1 MFGDIKHGVGAA
13 LCVLPV
19 YHAGKVV
26 RAAHASTT
34 GGPRTRRG
42 RPLPWRAR
50 RRENGQTADN
60 PARSRNA
67 SPACSHEAM
76 SNYEACATFPHLPS
90 GDESRSLSTGSAFRD
105 CPRNHHIRRKAFC
118 DRAHQLL
125 PDLAAKIESTATGL
139 YGPELEGQP
148 RLKSLADLLERRA
161 KFCDWFAQGKPADVV
176 VPFGA
181 MPDGEI
187 TPRFARCWQAALK
200 ALPNLMPR
208 FALTA
213 DGFRIPLPHGCYRL
227 YRSVLL
233 DANLDEGNDT
243 TVEVD
248 PTLLHK
254 GGLYRMSKGA
264 DGIRL
269 ESLQTAIPRWKVAL
283 RMLRKHRI
291 TMRAELLR
299 RMRAGVAFEF
309 SRQKGAVKVTLKAGK
324 MPREVRIQYCTR
336 AAIVRDR
343 LNRVREALAELEAE
357 GERAAETFAANPTI
371 IAAQRAA
378 ERESAITAFRGAR
391 DRLWQ
396 VARQCY
402 RRDSLPPWPYRTPA
416 EIRGCARR
424 GISSR
429 QRMRIENAIQGF
441 TRAYEE
447 ATAYGWN
454 PLDDESLTE
463 HHHNGAPQ
471 RILAV
476 EFASS
481 SMR

>member
-1 MFGDIKHGVGAA
+1 
-13 LCVLPV
+13 
-19 YHAGKVV
+19 
-26 RAAHASTT
+26 
-34 GGPRTRRG
+34 
-42 RPLPWRAR
+42 
-50 RRENGQTADN
+50 
-60 PARSRNA
+60 
-67 SPACSHEAM
+67 M
-76 SNYEACATFPHLPS
+76 SNFKACANFPHSPS
-90 GDESRSLSTGSAFRD
+90 GDESQSLTTRSAFRD

-118 DRAHQLL
+118 DRARQLL
-125 PDLAAKIESTATGL
+125 PDLAAKVESTATGL

-161 KFCDWFAQGKPADVV
+161 KLCDWFAQGKPADVV
-176 VPFGA
+176 IPFGA
-181 MPDGEI
+181 VPDGEI
-187 TPRFARCWQAALK
+187 TPQFARCWQAALK
-200 ALPNLMPR
+200 ALPDLTPR
-208 FALTA
+208 FALTTN
-213 DGFRIPLPHGCYRL
+213 GFRIPLPHGCYRF

-248 PTLLHK
+248 PMLLRK
-254 GGLYRMSKGA
+254 GGLYRLRKDAGS
-264 DGIRL
+264 IRL

-291 TMRAELLR
+291 SMRPELLR
-299 RMRAGVAFEF
+299 RMRDGVAFEF

-324 MPREVRIQYCTR
+324 MPSEVRIQYRMR
-336 AAIVRDR
+336 ATLVRNR
-343 LNRVREALAELEAE
+343 LNRVHDALAELEAE
-357 GERAAETFAANPTI
+357 GERAAELFAANPSI
-371 IAAQRAA
+371 IEAQRAA
-378 ERESAITAFRGAR
+378 ERESTIAAFRGAR

-402 RRDSLPPWPYRTPA
+402 RRDSLPPWPFRTPA

-441 TRAYEE
+441 TRAYED
-447 ATAYGWN
+447 ATAGGWN
-454 PLDDESLTE
+454 PLDDEDLTE
-463 HHHNGAPQ
+463 RHHKGAPQ

-481 SMR
+481 SMG

>member
-1 MFGDIKHGVGAA
+1 
-13 LCVLPV
+13 
-19 YHAGKVV
+19 
-26 RAAHASTT
+26 
-34 GGPRTRRG
+34 
-42 RPLPWRAR
+42 
-50 RRENGQTADN
+50 
-60 PARSRNA
+60 
-67 SPACSHEAM
+67 M
-76 SNYEACATFPHLPS
+76 SNFEACANIPHSPS
-90 GDESRSLSTGSAFRD
+90 GDESQSLTTRSAFRD
-105 CPRNHHIRRKAFC
+105 CPRNRHIRRKAFC
-118 DRAHQLL
+118 DRARQLL
-125 PDLAAKIESTATGL
+125 PDLAAQVESTATAL
-139 YGPELEGQP
+139 YGPNPEGQP
-148 RLKSLADLLERRA
+148 QLKSLADLLERRA
-161 KFCDWFAQGKPADVV
+161 KFCDWFAQGRPADVV
-176 VPFGA
+176 ISFGA

-187 TPRFARCWQAALK
+187 TPQFARCWQAASK
-200 ALPNLMPR
+200 AMPNLTPR

-213 DGFRIPLPHGCYRL
+213 DGFRIPLPHGCYRFH
-227 YRSVLL
+227 RSVLL
-233 DANLDEGNDT
+233 DATLDNGNDM

-248 PTLLHK
+248 PTLLRK
-254 GGLYRMSKGA
+254 GGPYRLKTNG

-291 TMRAELLR
+291 SMRPELLR
-299 RMRAGVAFEF
+299 RMHTGVAFEF
-309 SRQKGAVKVTLKAGK
+309 SRQKGAVKVTLRAGK
-324 MPREVRIQYCTR
+324 LPSEVRIQYRTR

-343 LNRVREALAELEAE
+343 LNRVREALGELEAE

-378 ERESAITAFRGAR
+378 EQESAITAFRGTR

-402 RRDSLPPWPYRTPA
+402 RRDSLPPWPFRTPA

-429 QRMRIENAIQGF
+429 QRMRIENAIEGF
-441 TRAYEE
+441 TRDHEE

-463 HHHNGAPQ
+463 RHHKGAPQ
-471 RILAV
+471 RILGL
-476 EFASS
+476 ELASS

>member
-1 MFGDIKHGVGAA
+1 
-13 LCVLPV
+13 
-19 YHAGKVV
+19 
-26 RAAHASTT
+26 
-34 GGPRTRRG
+34 
-42 RPLPWRAR
+42 
-50 RRENGQTADN
+50 
-60 PARSRNA
+60 
-67 SPACSHEAM
+67 
-76 SNYEACATFPHLPS
+76 
-90 GDESRSLSTGSAFRD
+90 
-105 CPRNHHIRRKAFC
+105 
-118 DRAHQLL
+118 
-125 PDLAAKIESTATGL
+125 
-139 YGPELEGQP
+139 
-148 RLKSLADLLERRA
+148 
-161 KFCDWFAQGKPADVV
+161 
-176 VPFGA
+176 
-181 MPDGEI
+181 
-187 TPRFARCWQAALK
+187 
-200 ALPNLMPR
+200 
-208 FALTA
+208 
-213 DGFRIPLPHGCYRL
+213 
-227 YRSVLL
+227 
-233 DANLDEGNDT
+233 
-243 TVEVD
+243 
-248 PTLLHK
+248 
-254 GGLYRMSKGA
+254 MSKGA